1 MERSG
6 PRRSGGGSTVPF
18 FDSRDN
24 RAAALGFGCALI
36 GALAAVAMFWLWL
49 PSIVLGAIGVGF
61 GIVGRRRALAGA
73 SARDLAVA
81 AITLGIVAILLTP
94 AANLIN
100 AGGEDYG
107 RQCAVNPQD
116 C

>member
-1 MERSG
+1 M
-6 PRRSGGGSTVPF
+6 PF
-18 FDSRDN
+18 LDAGDN
-24 RAAALGFGCALI
+24 RAAALAFGCALL

-49 PSIVLGAIGVGF
+49 PSIVLGAAGVCF
-61 GIVGRRRALAGA
+61 GVVGRRRALAGA

-94 AANLIN
+94 ASNLIN

-107 RQCAVNPQD
+107 RQCALNPQQSD